1 MSGLTGEAG
10 AAHLLLP
17 LRDIPVQQRQG
28 ERGAAHAGADVLC
41 VVTAAGGQ
49 QGLQKPA
56 VLLPGGGRTYPAVFL
71 LPAAE

>member
-1 MSGLTGEAG
+1 MLGLTGETG

-17 LRDIPVQQRQG
+17 LWDIPVQQRQG
-28 ERGAAHAGADVLC
+28 ERGAAYAGADVLG

-56 VLLPGGGRTYPAVFL
+56 VLLAVGGRTYPAVFL
-71 LPAAE
+71 LSAAE